1 MQTNKRKFDVIFLD
15 PPFDQVNYE
24 SLLSAIRIQDLLAA
38 DGKIYLETDKRTEI
52 ILSKKQEVLKDKTI
66 GDVRLMILQ

>member
-24 SLLSAIRIQDLLAA
+24 SLLSAIRTQDLLAA

-52 ILSKKQEVLKDKTI
+52 LLSKKQEVLKDKTI